1 MSRPSLRQFLTPLI
15 ALYFGVTC
23 TVLAEN
29 AVDAVELTPLQRL
42 QQQVNA
48 QEAELET
55 LRQIL
60 EGRET
65 ADASP
70 PSSAERSEQI
80 RLVTDGRAGDVDGI
94 PIEDVLAEFR
104 KQLDTTVR
112 SGTSASQMKI
122 VGRVHVDYWGY
133 PGSTAGINA
142 IETGDST
149 ITPQDRL
156 GFRRM
161 RFGVRGNVAPNMEYR
176 IEAEFAGGN
185 NSEFRDAWL
194 GFHDMSFLQTVLIGN
209 QKRPYGL
216 AHLNSSRFSL
226 FIERAFVIEAFNQD
240 ARRLG
245 IASYGVSNDLE
256 WNWRYGVYNQRLIQ
270 DEGQHINDH
279 LQAEIAGRL
288 ANTYLWED
296 DGRNH
301 AHWAINGTMA
311 HPDGSAPNDGLRD
324 NEARFRHRPEARSVN
339 RWLDTGRIDGAD
351 WYSVLGFESL
361 VNFGPLQLCGEYQGL
376 WLDRDAG
383 FGDNVYLM
391 GGYAYAA
398 YFLTDD
404 HMVWSR
410 RAGTLGRMTPG
421 ENFFLAPDGEA
432 GGWGAW
438 QVVLR
443 WSYADFS
450 DQDVLGGVG
459 EALTVGVNWYW
470 NSNARVQFNYID
482 GRIADRSVNDSNGLT
497 FTGGDYQIIGVRF
510 MIDF

>member
-1 MSRPSLRQFLTPLI
+1 
-15 ALYFGVTC
+15 
-23 TVLAEN
+23 
-29 AVDAVELTPLQRL
+29 
-42 QQQVNA
+42 
-48 QEAELET
+48 
-55 LRQIL
+55 
-60 EGRET
+60 
-65 ADASP
+65 
-70 PSSAERSEQI
+70 
-80 RLVTDGRAGDVDGI
+80 
-94 PIEDVLAEFR
+94 
-104 KQLDTTVR
+104 
-112 SGTSASQMKI
+112 
-122 VGRVHVDYWGY
+122 
-133 PGSTAGINA
+133 
-142 IETGDST
+142 
-149 ITPQDRL
+149 
-156 GFRRM
+156 
-161 RFGVRGNVAPNMEYR
+161 MEYR

>member
-1 MSRPSLRQFLTPLI
+1 MRQRGFQQFVTPVI
-15 ALYFGVTC
+15 ALWFGMAC
-23 TVLAEN
+23 TVLAEDV
-29 AVDAVELTPLQRL
+29 AELTPLERL

-48 QEAELET
+48 QEVELST

-60 EGRET
+60 EGREAGDT
-65 ADASP
+65 SP
-70 PSSAERSEQI
+70 PSLARGSSQI
-80 RLVTDGRAGDVDGI
+80 RLVTDGRAGDIDGI
-94 PIEDVLAEFR
+94 PIQDVLAEFR
-104 KQLDTTVR
+104 KQLDGTVR
-112 SGTSASQMKI
+112 SGTPASQMKV
-122 VGRVHVDYWGY
+122 VGRVHIDYWGF

-149 ITPQDRL
+149 ISPQDRV

-161 RFGVRGNVAPNMEYR
+161 RFGVRGDMAPNMEYR
-176 IEAEFAGGN
+176 IEGEFAGGN

-216 AHLNSSRFSL
+216 DNLNSSRFNL
-226 FIERAFVIEAFNQD
+226 FIERPFVIEAFNQD

-245 IASYGVSNDLE
+245 IASYGISDDLA

-279 LQAEIAGRL
+279 LQAEIAGRI

-296 DGRNH
+296 GGRDH
-301 AHWAINGTMA
+301 AHWAISGTVA
-311 HPDGSAPNDGLRD
+311 HPDGSAVNDGRID

-339 RWLDTGRIDGAD
+339 RWLDTGRIAGAD
-351 WYSVLGFESL
+351 WYTLLGFESL
-361 VNFGPLQLCGEYQGL
+361 VNFGPLQLCGEYQTL

-383 FGDNVYLM
+383 FGNDVNLM
-391 GGYAYAA
+391 GGYVYAS
-398 YFLTDD
+398 YFLTGE

-410 RAGTLGRMTPG
+410 KSGTLGRMTPDK
-421 ENFFLAPDGEA
+421 NFFLASDGEA

-459 EALTVGVNWYW
+459 EALTVGFNWHW
-470 NSNARVQFNYID
+470 NSNARMQFNYID

-497 FTGGDYQIIGVRF
+497 FSGGDYQIIGTRF